1 MAAPSSSARSAER
14 SKAGERRQNARHFLF
29 FWRPL
34 DRRQRSEQVSVARLR
49 ENPTDDLAFHTEQT
63 GSYRQVPRPAPEPL
77 PISPTFSLAYCRFC
91 ALVGEGALSIS
102 CFNEASL
109 SSAMPPKAGSR
120 LHWGR
125 MSLRDDKTKK
135 VREDA
140 VLYVPDA
147 SGPAVTVAVAEG
159 ADANFVWAFTQKTIE
174 DLKADP
180 VITNAR
186 ARVCAVSAKQL
197 TAQVRYMRRTA
208 MHCRRTSSSAAV
220 RRCSCTSTARRRSRR
235 TFSSKSTT

>member
-1 MAAPSSSARSAER
+1 MTWRSTPNRRAATGKCRGSLLSR
-14 SKAGERRQNARHFLF
+14 FLSHPF
-29 FWRPL
+29 
-34 DRRQRSEQVSVARLR
+34 
-49 ENPTDDLAFHTEQT
+49 TLAC
-63 GSYRQVPRPAPEPL
+63 R
-77 PISPTFSLAYCRFC
+77 RFC

-109 SSAMPPKAGSR
+109 SSAMPPKAGSS

-135 VREDA
+135 LREDA

-159 ADANFVWAFTQKTIE
+159 ADANFVWAFTQKTID

-180 VITNAR
+180 VITQ
-186 ARVCAVSAKQL
+186 RVCVCGFCKGVDGSGL
-197 TAQVRYMRRTA
+197 VR
-208 MHCRRTSSSAAV
+208 V
-220 RRCSCTSTARRRSRR
+220 
-235 TFSSKSTT
+235 